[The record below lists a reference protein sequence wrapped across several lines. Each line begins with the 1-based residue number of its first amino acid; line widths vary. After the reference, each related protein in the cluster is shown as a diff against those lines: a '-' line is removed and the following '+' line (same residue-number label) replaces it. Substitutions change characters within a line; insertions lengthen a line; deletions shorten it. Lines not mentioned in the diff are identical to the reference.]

1 MGVLVT
7 GPEPQGRLEL
17 TWANKADRLL
27 AHEDGR
33 YEWTDP
39 ADHRVAEV
47 RLLHTATTVGDGPSA
62 RAAGNLLVRGDALHG
77 LRALA
82 RLPEFSR
89 ELAGQVRLAYIDPPF
104 NTRRAFEHYA
114 DGLEHSVWLTMM
126 RDRLQQVR
134 ELLALDGS
142 IYVHCDS
149 SESHYL
155 KVLMD
160 EIFGRANFRTEIIWK
175 RTAAHSDARTWGEV
189 TDSIFFYTRSADLVW
204 NAAHLEHDE
213 EYVRKKYSRAE
224 PDGRR
229 YGLWDLQSP
238 APRENLMYSWNG
250 FPAPKNGWRFSR
262 ERMRELHDADRI
274 WYPDDTSKRPR
285 LKRYADESKGRLVDN
300 LWTDIPPVNSQA
312 GEDSGYSTQKPERLI
327 ERIIAASSEPGDIVL
342 DCFLGSGTTAAVA
355 HKMGRRWVGI
365 ERSRD
370 TVADFAVPRLTD
382 VAAGRSQG
390 GIARG
395 DEVTTDGFVV
405 LDVAESMFGLDG
417 DRVVLASW
425 ATGGALAEAVC
436 AQGGWD
442 CENDY
447 PFSGRKGRMR
457 LAVVDGLVTEDVALL
472 LAGWLDT
479 DEQLTV
485 YGTAVDPQAGAAL
498 SSSHRGS
505 SVRQIPQSI
514 LADYRRQRRSEIL
527 DWLNVLELDTGE
539 LGENA
544 QHATTGST

>member
-7 GPEPQGRLEL
+7 GPEPHGRLEL

-39 ADHRVAEV
+39 GDHRIAEV
-47 RLLHTATTVGDGPSA
+47 RLLHTATTVGDGPA
-62 RAAGNLLVRGDALHG
+62 TRAAGNLLLRGDALHG

-104 NTRRAFEHYA
+104 NTRRAFEHYD

-126 RDRLQQVR
+126 RDRLLQVR

-142 IYVHCDS
+142 VYVHCDS

-160 EIFGRANFRTEIIWK
+160 EIFGRSNFRTEIIWK

-204 NAAHLEHDE
+204 HAAHLAHDE
-213 EYVRKKYSRAE
+213 EYLRKKYNRTD
-224 PDGRR
+224 PDGRP

-238 APRENLMYSWNG
+238 SPRQNLMYPWQG
-250 FPAPKNGWRFSR
+250 FSPPKNGWRFSR
-262 ERMRELHDADRI
+262 ERMQKLHDDDRI
-274 WYPDDTSKRPR
+274 YYPEDRGKRPR
-285 LKRYADESKGRLVDN
+285 LKRYADESLGRLVDN
-300 LWTDIPPVNSQA
+300 LWIDIPPVNSQA
-312 GEDSGYSTQKPERLI
+312 SEDSGYSTQKPERLI

-355 HKMGRRWVGI
+355 QKMGRRWIGI
-365 ERSRD
+365 ERSRE
-370 TVADFAVPRLTD
+370 TVADFAVPRLTA
-382 VAAGRSQG
+382 VAAGSSQG
-390 GIARG
+390 GIARHAEA
-395 DEVTTDGFVV
+395 DNDGFVV
-405 LDVAESMFGLDG
+405 LDVAESMFALDG

-436 AQGGWD
+436 AQSGWD
-442 CENDY
+442 CENVP

-479 DEQLTV
+479 DEQLTI
-485 YGTAVDPQAGAAL
+485 YGTAVDPEAGPAL
-498 SSSHRGS
+498 SGAYRGS

-514 LADYRRQRRSEIL
+514 LADYRRERRSEIV
-527 DWLNVLELDTGE
+527 DWLNVLEVDTDTIE
-539 LGENA
+539 SAESI
-544 QHATTGST
+544 TTGGS